1 MPLLRRASRLGALA
15 LTTLAGAGHAEVM
28 ANERPSDAM
37 AHVYLTAGFRFGI
50 APELLSAIGY
60 NESRH
65 GRSRLPGVR
74 SGVNRAGCCAGP
86 AQLCVVRSCG
96 RVWQQYRVDG
106 NGDGRRR
113 VHDAADGFS
122 TAARYVV
129 ALRHMIGSD
138 RPRLL
143 LAAYNAGP
151 GAVRRYGGV
160 PPYRE
165 TRHYVRTGL
174 RLMQRQDLRVLGA
187 WVARADHRSAAL
199 TPWAAGSIVMTTR
212 LSG

>member
-1 MPLLRRASRLGALA
+1 MRIHLSRALLPAVLMLITLPATAAAS
-15 LTTLAGAGHAEVM
+15 
-28 ANERPSDAM
+28 ERPPPELAR
-37 AHVYLTAGFRFGI
+37 AYVAAGERFGV
-50 APELLSAIGY
+50 APALLAAIGY

-74 SGVNRAGCCAGP
+74 RGINRAGCCAGP

-96 RVWQQYRVDG
+96 RVWQRYRVDG
-106 NGDGRRR
+106 DGDGRRR
-113 VHDAADGFS
+113 VHDPHDGFA

-129 ALRHMIGSD
+129 ALRRMIRSA
-138 RPRLL
+138 RPRLV

-165 TRHYVRTGL
+165 TLDYVRVGL
-174 RLMQRQDLRVLGA
+174 RLLQRELVLRA
-187 WVARADHRSAAL
+187 S
-199 TPWAAGSIVMTTR
+199 
-212 LSG
+212 

>member
-1 MPLLRRASRLGALA
+1 MSTKKILIA
-15 LTTLAGAGHAEVM
+15 TTLACALSPAARADAHPGFTPPAEMARVYVDAGA
-28 ANERPSDAM
+28 
-37 AHVYLTAGFRFGI
+37 RFGI
-50 APELLSAIGY
+50 APRLLAAIGY

-74 SGVNRAGCCAGP
+74 RGINRAGCCAGP

-96 RVWQQYRVDG
+96 RVWQRYRVDG

-113 VHDAADGFS
+113 VHDAADGFA

-129 ALRHMIGSD
+129 KLRKWIRSS

-160 PPYRE
+160 PPYAE
-165 TRHYVRTGL
+165 TIGYVRVGK
-174 RLMQRQDLRVLGA
+174 RLMRQIDPVPPIA
-187 WVARADHRSAAL
+187 
-199 TPWAAGSIVMTTR
+199 
-212 LSG
+212 SG

>member
-1 MPLLRRASRLGALA
+1 MPSLCLYLRLAPVTLLLLACAGRAE
-15 LTTLAGAGHAEVM
+15 TLAAKMPPAEMARVYAVAGA
-28 ANERPSDAM
+28 
-37 AHVYLTAGFRFGI
+37 RFDV
-50 APELLSAIGY
+50 APRLLAAIGF

-65 GRSRLPGVR
+65 GRSRLPGVS

-96 RVWQQYRVDG
+96 RVWQHYRVDG
-106 NGDGRRR
+106 DGDGRRR
-113 VHDAADGFS
+113 VHDPDDGFA

-129 ALRHMIGSD
+129 ALRRMIRST

-151 GAVRRYGGV
+151 GAVRRHRGV

-165 TRHYVRTGL
+165 TLDYVRVGL
-174 RLMQRQDLRVLGA
+174 RLMNREDALER
-187 WVARADHRSAAL
+187 RA
-199 TPWAAGSIVMTTR
+199 
-212 LSG
+212 

>member
-1 MPLLRRASRLGALA
+1 MRRSPIVRLLATALLACSLAHAARAEARPGFTPPAKLA
-15 LTTLAGAGHAEVM
+15 RVYVEAGA
-28 ANERPSDAM
+28 
-37 AHVYLTAGFRFGI
+37 RFGV
-50 APELLSAIGY
+50 APRLLAAIGY

-74 SGVNRAGCCAGP
+74 RGINRAGCCAGP

-96 RVWQQYRVDG
+96 RVWQRYRVDG
-106 NGDGRRR
+106 NRDGRKR
-113 VHDAADGFS
+113 VHDAADGFA

-129 ALRHMIGSD
+129 ALRKMIRSR
-138 RPRLL
+138 RPRLV

-165 TRHYVRTGL
+165 TIGYVAVGKRQMRRID
-174 RLMQRQDLRVLGA
+174 RLATL
-187 WVARADHRSAAL
+187 
-199 TPWAAGSIVMTTR
+199 AAG
-212 LSG
+212 